1 MELAQGCDWCKLP
14 IYHWRPQADRSARPP
29 GPRGFY
35 APPFELES
43 AGEYAVF
50 FAEQLANPHISA
62 AITPAPVDH
71 ANFQFRTIP
80 HQRSLPAR

>member
-14 IYHWRPQADRSARPP
+14 IYHWRPQADRSAQPP
-29 GPRGFY
+29 GPCGFY
-35 APPFELES
+35 ASPFELES
-43 AGEYAVF
+43 AREQPVV
-50 FAEQLANPHISA
+50 FAEQLANFRISG
-62 AITPAPVDH
+62 AITPVPVDH